1 MIKIIQ
7 IMKKNQHVFYV
18 SFSLIFLSFCCKLE
32 ISSTCSRSN
41 YWQLLSQRASG
52 KLKTNAR
59 WIRDYISKHP
69 SYRYVKFQRN
79 DSLLRLK
86 PENF

>member
-7 IMKKNQHVFYV
+7 IIKKQHVF
-18 SFSLIFLSFCCKLE
+18 LCIFLFNLFAANLE
-32 ISSTCSRSN
+32 ISSTCARSN

-69 SYRYVKFQRN
+69 SYRYVKFQWN
-79 DSLLRLK
+79 DGLLRLK